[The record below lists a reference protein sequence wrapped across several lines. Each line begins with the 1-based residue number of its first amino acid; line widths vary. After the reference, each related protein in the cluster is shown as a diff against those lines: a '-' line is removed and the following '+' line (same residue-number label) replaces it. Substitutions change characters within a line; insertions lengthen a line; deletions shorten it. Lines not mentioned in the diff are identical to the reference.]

1 MHSPSS
7 RAANLESL
15 SADGT
20 SLERHVALALFRHGA
35 GFLTDDQIELLAFE
49 AEDRRRL
56 RDQINEE
63 NRAIAARKGNAA

>member
-1 MHSPSS
+1 MT
-7 RAANLESL
+7 RAANLETL

-20 SLERHVALALFRHGA
+20 SLERHVALALARHGA

-56 RDQINEE
+56 RDQINAE
-63 NRAIAARKGNAA
+63 NRAISARKDAA

>member
-1 MHSPSS
+1 MTRSE
-7 RAANLESL
+7 ALESL
-15 SADGT
+15 KSDGT
-20 SLERHVALALFRHGA
+20 SLERHVALALARHGA

-56 RDQINEE
+56 RDQINAE